1 MTGPLVSSSWLLEHR
16 ADDEL
21 LIVDTR
27 FALGKPDAGRTA
39 FEAGHLPGAVF
50 ADLERD
56 LSAPV
61 RADRV
66 GGRHPIPA
74 IEQLEGLFSV
84 IGKDRANFPL
94 EIHCAC
100 SKPTA
105 ARDNTSQLKHISSVD
120 FMPVRLAR
128 TSSRRAGHLKKLA
141 SRWGGQ

>member
-1 MTGPLVSSSWLLEHR
+1 MTGPLVSSSWLLEHL
-16 ADDEL
+16 ADGEL
-21 LIVDTR
+21 LVVDTR
-27 FALGKPDAGRTA
+27 FGLGKPDAGRTA

-61 RADRV
+61 RPDRV

-94 EIHCAC
+94 EIH
-100 SKPTA
+100 
-105 ARDNTSQLKHISSVD
+105 LL
-120 FMPVRLAR
+120 RLQYTHCRERQHQPA
-128 TSSRRAGHLKKLA
+128 
-141 SRWGGQ
+141 